1 MFKSWNNITK
11 ISLISFFS
19 ALYFYLPIL
28 TIYYQQRNLNFVQI
42 NSLWG
47 IITASIFLAEIP
59 TGLIADKIGRK
70 NSIIISLILQ
80 ILGEI
85 LFLFAQNYFH
95 FVLISILAGV
105 GFAFQSGCLQAL
117 VYDSLKEKGKE
128 GDMKKA
134 QGTVG
139 AFYQAGH
146 LIGAFGSSFIIAQ
159 ITKANI
165 QFAIILT
172 AISVVIAFLISLTLK
187 EPKLKYEHKEQ
198 SPLKILKDSFN
209 LIRNN
214 PSLKRLIMFGL
225 FTTPFINYLRN
236 LQPPY
241 FQLSGVNPS
250 LLGLSLT
257 IGGILAILAS
267 KYAYKVEG
275 MLGMGRSVFL
285 ATALPAV
292 LYILMAFII
301 HPVAAVLL
309 FILNFGSMSLQDPL
323 LADYTNQHINSN
335 IRATTLSVIG
345 MFSSVYITLVGL
357 LVGWVADHS
366 ILYAFILMGAI
377 VLFGAIFF
385 RISEKHLSYS
395 KGN

>member
-1 MFKSWNNITK
+1 MFKGWNNITK

-19 ALYFYLPIL
+19 VLYFYLPIL

-47 IITASIFLAEIP
+47 IIAAAIFLTEIP
-59 TGLIADKIGRK
+59 TGVIADKIGRK
-70 NSIIISLILQ
+70 NSIIISLVLQ
-80 ILGEI
+80 ILGEV

-159 ITKANI
+159 ITKVNI

-172 AISVVIAFLISLTLK
+172 AVSVLIAFLISLTLK
-187 EPKLKYEHKEQ
+187 EPKLKYEHREQ
-198 SPLKILKDSFN
+198 DPLKILKDSFK

-214 PSLKRLIMFGL
+214 RSLKRLILFGV

-267 KYAYKVEG
+267 KYAYKVERV
-275 MLGMGRSVFL
+275 LGMGRSVLL
-285 ATALPAV
+285 ATILPAA

-301 HPVAAVLL
+301 HPIGAVVL

-335 IRATTLSVIG
+335 IRATTLSIIG
-345 MFSSVYITLVGL
+345 MFSSIYITFVGL

-366 ILYAFILMGAI
+366 ILYAFTLMGVI